1 MRHNIF
7 DSIPSNIVSDKA
19 NVFADFL
26 QTAGLY
32 DSMKIS
38 EDNIQDL
45 ILLLD
50 GKVRISAYCKECK
63 EKRVFSMKPYIHFE
77 DDDTGCYSQKLSEEV
92 FRLQKSYILENT
104 PSPNE
109 SVKKQNTAENGEIVV
124 ALIDD
129 EATVKTFYKEKDH
142 IRLQPENST
151 MDPIIVPN
159 CEILGKVAGVF
170 RKL

>member
-7 DSIPSNIVSDKA
+7 DSIPSDIVSDKA

-63 EKRVFSMKPYIHFE
+63 EKRVFSMKPI
-77 DDDTGCYSQKLSEEV
+77 
-92 FRLQKSYILENT
+92 YIL
-104 PSPNE
+104 
-109 SVKKQNTAENGEIVV
+109 K
-124 ALIDD
+124 
-129 EATVKTFYKEKDH
+129 
-142 IRLQPENST
+142 
-151 MDPIIVPN
+151 MM
-159 CEILGKVAGVF
+159 ILDVIHRNF
-170 RKL
+170 RKRFSDFRSRIFLKIHRHLMKV

>member
-45 ILLLD
+45 NKALST
-50 GKVRISAYCKECK
+50 ISSSIY
-63 EKRVFSMKPYIHFE
+63 
-77 DDDTGCYSQKLSEEV
+77 TG
-92 FRLQKSYILENT
+92 
-104 PSPNE
+104 
-109 SVKKQNTAENGEIVV
+109 
-124 ALIDD
+124 
-129 EATVKTFYKEKDH
+129 
-142 IRLQPENST
+142 
-151 MDPIIVPN
+151 PIE
-159 CEILGKVAGVF
+159 EIL
-170 RKL
+170 